1 MTSEEKLEQL
11 LDLIAN
17 KLILSSYV
25 NTADVED
32 NQKFIRNGQLE
43 KGAGVGVLALF
54 QKDIKANQEDLNQ
67 TTIINEGAEDEQ
79 VIPKLQEIAN
89 RITDFDTLLI
99 SINSIESGIS
109 IELSVG
115 GLAAP
120 ELITDLIIQDGGNF
134 SNTSQF
140 IPLRQLSSVVDI
152 EKAEE
157 FLDTNIYELLPSS
170 DTRQSRIIRLFQ
182 ELNALLPP
190 TPPEFDLNE
199 DGAVDR
205 EEGTNNWSGDTQYQ
219 QDNSISYAQNNQD
232 GNIDEED
239 AFLHRLKD
247 TANDTNQ
254 NRTIENIYN
263 TILPYLND
271 LLEDQF
277 TLEDIPK
284 YKNQSS
290 GYLQFRNLN
299 QGVIIRNTNQQFIEG
314 LNPNNPTYLNVDGT
328 GGFTI
333 TTWVRFLDKTSQG
346 TLFNFGNPTRAEN
359 PFGFKLE
366 TFVLN
371 KDDGN
376 FTQTGN
382 YDTFGEAA
390 QYIIDRDDNYPLIYE
405 DSSAARFVRLVVN
418 DIKINGD
425 QILRDSHVGGV
436 GSKLNSIWV
445 DENSTQSQDFRRLQT
460 TFIPED
466 FQEWYFIC
474 ASFNPIVDEDNSF
487 AKVGPNGEAYDNDAN
502 FWLNHINPDDGLYTI
517 NSDYGNRCKVEIISR
532 ADLLR
537 ARGFKL

>member
-366 TFVLN
+366 TYVLD
-371 KDDGN
+371 KDDGD
-376 FTQTGN
+376 FTSNN
-382 YDTFGEAA
+382 YSNYGEAA

-405 DSSAARFVRLVVN
+405 DSNAARFVRLVVN